1 MTMDWI
7 HNPEY
12 WVMIS
17 FFIFCGILVY
27 MGVPASMARALDGR
41 ASTIKSELEEA
52 RRLREDAQALLDEY
66 RKKQHEAESEAQAI
80 VANAKREAEQLASE
94 TRRSLAEMVERRT
107 KSAEEKI
114 ARAEAQAVGEVKAAA
129 VDRAL
134 AAAEAI
140 LAGRGPATGPALIDA
155 SIRDLKGKLN

>member
-1 MTMDWI
+1 MGWI

-12 WVMIS
+12 WVLIA
-17 FFIFCGILVY
+17 FLIFCGIMVY
-27 MGVPASMARALDGR
+27 YGVPGSIARALDKR
-41 ASTIKSELEEA
+41 ADTIKTELDEA
-52 RRLREDAQALLDEY
+52 RRLREEAQALLDEY
-66 RKKQHEAESEAQAI
+66 KKKQRDAESEAQAI
-80 VANAKREAEQLASE
+80 IDNAKREAETLASE

-114 ARAEAQAVGEVKAAA
+114 ARAEAQAVSDVKAAA

-134 AAAEAI
+134 AAAEI
-140 LAGRGPATGPALIDA
+140 IMAGRTASTAAGSIDA